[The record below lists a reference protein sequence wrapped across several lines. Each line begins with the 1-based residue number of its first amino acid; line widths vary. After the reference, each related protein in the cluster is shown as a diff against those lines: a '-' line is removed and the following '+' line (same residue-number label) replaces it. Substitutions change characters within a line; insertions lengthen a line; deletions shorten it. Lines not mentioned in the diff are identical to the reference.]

1 MKFRINQMA
10 AAIAVLGASGMVPPA
25 VADGVATAGSEQPTQ
40 LEPVVIEDTRLQ
52 PVPAASQVEEETLR
66 ALRPATS
73 DTASLL
79 RDVPGVQLQGAGGV
93 SSLPVIRGLADDHN
107 RITVDGM
114 DLIASC
120 PNHMNPPLSYLD
132 PNGVSKLRVY
142 PGVTPVSLGGDSIG
156 GTIIAESLAPRFA
169 APGQD
174 LLASGQVGAFYRSNG
189 NAWGGNLSAVLAN
202 ENLSANFSAATAK
215 ADNYTA
221 GGDFKNFTAT
231 GNPGHTVARDEV
243 GSTAYETHNYQFGLA
258 YQQRDHLLE
267 FKYAYQDMPEQL
279 FPNQRMD
286 MLGNTANRFN
296 LRYLGQYDWGQF
308 EARAYYE
315 TVDHLMD
322 FGPDKRFYY
331 GMASGGHNAV
341 NGMPCSPISA
351 NCAAG
356 MPMKTDSNTSGVTVR
371 ADVNLGVN
379 DLLRVGGLYQHY
391 RLDDYWPPSGGGMW
405 PLTFDNINDGTRDRL
420 GVFGEWESRLD
431 AQWTT
436 LLGVRYERVTTDA
449 GPVQGYNPNINST
462 GMPPNVMWN
471 NQKADA
477 AAFNAQDRK
486 RSDNNWDLTALARYA
501 LDAQTDLEVGVAR
514 KTRSPN
520 LYERYTWSTWSMAAA
535 MNNFA
540 GDGNG
545 YYGDIDL
552 DPEVA
557 YTLSA
562 SVDWH
567 ATDRSWQL
575 RATPYYTRVKD
586 YIDAIRCNNTTTC
599 PPPNAT
605 TTNQFVILQYANQSA
620 ELYGIDVS
628 GELPLARSDI
638 GNFGLNGVL
647 SYTYGKNRDT
657 GDGLY
662 NIMPFNA
669 RLTLSH
675 RYGGWDNAVE
685 FVGATSKDHLSDVRN
700 EIGTAGYGLLNL
712 RASYSW
718 KQARLDV
725 GVDNVFDRLYY
736 LPLGGAYTGQGTT
749 MMLNT
754 IPWGI
759 AVPGMGRSVYTGL
772 SFKL

>member
-10 AAIAVLGASGMVPPA
+10 AAIAMLGASSMVPA
-25 VADGVATAGSEQPTQ
+25 TAADGVAAAGSEPPTQ
-40 LEPVVIEDTRLQ
+40 LEPVVVKDTRLQ
-52 PVPAASQVEEETLR
+52 PVPAASQVGEETLR

-93 SSLPVIRGLADDHN
+93 SSLPVIRGLADDRN
-107 RITVDGM
+107 RIIVDGM

-174 LLASGQVGAFYRSNG
+174 LLVSGEVGAFYRSNG
-189 NAWGGNLSAVLAN
+189 NAWGGNLSGVLAN
-202 ENLSANFSAATAK
+202 ENLSVNFSATTAK

-231 GNPGHTVARDEV
+231 GNPGHTLARDEV

-258 YQQRDHLLE
+258 YRQRDHLLE

-296 LRYLGQYDWGQF
+296 LRYLGQYDWGQL

-351 NCAAG
+351 TCAAG

-391 RLDDYWPPSGGGMW
+391 RLDDYWPASGGGMW

-436 LLGVRYERVTTDA
+436 LLGVRYEHVTTDA

-477 AAFNAQDRK
+477 AAFNAQNRK
-486 RSDNNWDLTALARYA
+486 QNDNNWDLTALARYA
-501 LDAQTDLEVGVAR
+501 LDTQTDLEVGVAR

-557 YTLSA
+557 YTISA

-669 RLTLSH
+669 RLTLGH

-700 EIGTAGYGLLNL
+700 EIGTPGYGLLNL

-725 GVDNVFDRLYY
+725 GIDNVFDRLYY

-759 AVPGMGRSVYTGL
+759 AVPGMGRSVYTGV

>member
-10 AAIAVLGASGMVPPA
+10 AAIAMLGASSMVPA
-25 VADGVATAGSEQPTQ
+25 TAADGVAAAGSEPPTQ
-40 LEPVVIEDTRLQ
+40 LEPVVVKDTRLQ
-52 PVPAASQVEEETLR
+52 PVPAASQVGEETLR

-93 SSLPVIRGLADDHN
+93 SSLPVIRGLADDRN
-107 RITVDGM
+107 RIIVDGM

-132 PNGVSKLRVY
+132 PNGVSKLRVIA
-142 PGVTPVSLGGDSIG
+142 GVTPVSLGGDSIG

-174 LLASGQVGAFYRSNG
+174 LLVSGEVGAFYRSNG
-189 NAWGGNLSAVLAN
+189 NAWGGNLSGVLAN
-202 ENLSANFSAATAK
+202 ENLSANFSATTAK

-231 GNPGHTVARDEV
+231 GNPGHTLARDEV

-351 NCAAG
+351 TCAAG

-391 RLDDYWPPSGGGMW
+391 RLDDYWPASGGGMW

-436 LLGVRYERVTTDA
+436 LLGVRYEHVTTDA

-477 AAFNAQDRK
+477 AAFNAQNRK
-486 RSDNNWDLTALARYA
+486 QNDNNWDLTALARYA
-501 LDAQTDLEVGVAR
+501 LDTQTDLEVGVAR

-557 YTLSA
+557 YTISA

-700 EIGTAGYGLLNL
+700 EIGTPGYGLLNL

-725 GVDNVFDRLYY
+725 GIDNVFDRLYY

-759 AVPGMGRSVYTGL
+759 AVPGMGRSVYTGV